1 MEPNNTSSILGEQ
14 LTVSPDVNYQLTE
27 TSRWTRIAC
36 IISIVFLAILLL
48 ILVVAG
54 SALTTVLGNFLPAGG
69 DMLTGIFFVFIGIVF
84 LVCGVLIY
92 LLLRFS
98 KLTSLGLRTQN
109 QAVFNDGLAALKTYF
124 IIYGVLSIV
133 LISFSLVPLL
143 TIF

>member
-36 IISIVFLAILLL
+36 IISIVFLAIFLL

-54 SALTTVLGNFLPAGG
+54 SELSSLLSNFLPAGG
-69 DMLTGIFFVFIGIVF
+69 EMLTGILFVFIGIVF
-84 LVCGVLIY
+84 LICGLLIY

-124 IIYGVLSIV
+124 IIYGVVSII
-133 LISFSLVPLL
+133 LIGFTLMPLL
-143 TIF
+143 TLF